1 MSKFYKKRHFYL
13 LVLPL
18 AVFFTAFMIYPLL
31 ANVAYSFTNA
41 HGAFAPEFN
50 GIANY
55 ERLFNDPYFGR
66 AVLNTFTVVA
76 VLIVTIVPMS
86 FFLAYVLNRQ
96 TKLNNACKTI
106 IFLPYVLSGAL
117 IALIWYFL
125 LNPSTGLINN
135 FLGMIGLESWKQQ
148 WINGP
153 VLSPYSFA
161 IIGAWAGMGYYIML
175 WQIGLRS
182 IPTEILEAGIID
194 GTSKW
199 QQIRYIIIPMCKDI
213 IGTIFIF
220 IVTGGLKTFEYV
232 DMLTGGGPLY
242 QSETIVSYM
251 YNKMFTD
258 TQHGYAMTIAVVLF
272 FICVIPTLIIRR
284 VSRGEKN

>member
-1 MSKFYKKRHFYL
+1 MSKFYKKRHFWL
-13 LVLPL
+13 LVFPMML
-18 AVFFTAFMIYPLL
+18 FFTVFMIYPVI
-31 ANVAYSFTNA
+31 ANIAYSFTNA
-41 HGAFAPEFN
+41 HGAFQPEFH
-50 GIANY
+50 GVENY
-55 ERLFNDPYFGR
+55 KRLLEDPYFGK
-66 AVLNTFTVVA
+66 AILNTLTVVV
-76 VLIVTIVPMS
+76 VLVITIVPMS

-135 FLGMIGLESWKQQ
+135 FLEMIGLGVLRQQ

-161 IIGAWAGMGYYIML
+161 IIGSWAGMGYYIML

-199 QQIRYIIIPMCKDI
+199 QQIRYIIVPMCKDI
-213 IGTIFIF
+213 TGTILIF

-232 DMLTGGGPLY
+232 DILTGGGPLY

-272 FICVIPTLIIRR
+272 FMAMIPTLIIRR
-284 VSRGEKN
+284 LFRAEKN